1 MLWLSALGGRDAFEG
16 IGTSRAVATGRDQ
29 KGHKC
34 SRRRSQRSGMPV
46 LRDVQVYCAGRDR
59 SRGMSVSGRHLVFSC
74 SRRIHDGKSDQVCQ
88 EFWS

>member
-1 MLWLSALGGRDAFEG
+1 MLWLSALRGEGRLDG
-16 IGTSRAVATGRDQ
+16 IGNPRAVATGRNQ

-34 SRRRSQRSGMPV
+34 SRRRSPRSGMPV

-59 SRGMSVSGRHLVFSC
+59 SRGMSVTGRHLVFSC
-74 SRRIHDGKSDQVCQ
+74 SRRNHDGKSDQVCQ

>member
-34 SRRRSQRSGMPV
+34 SRRRSRRSGMPSYEMC
-46 LRDVQVYCAGRDR
+46 RCTVQGETGR
-59 SRGMSVSGRHLVFSC
+59 
-74 SRRIHDGKSDQVCQ
+74 
-88 EFWS
+88 EE